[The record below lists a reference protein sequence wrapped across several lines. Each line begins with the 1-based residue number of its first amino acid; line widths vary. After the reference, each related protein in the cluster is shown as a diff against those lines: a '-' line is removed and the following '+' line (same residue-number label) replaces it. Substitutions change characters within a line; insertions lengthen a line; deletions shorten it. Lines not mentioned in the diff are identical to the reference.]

1 MSASSSI
8 TRKEGN
14 RKSWSQCNKE
24 DKPEQVIGY
33 LAIAV
38 LSIVVMRYFMQLLSP
53 VLHIDSY
60 LVPVYP
66 VVWATIII
74 IILLGIMYI
83 IRRFI
88 VCYKTAK
95 K

>member
-1 MSASSSI
+1 MSNSSST
-8 TRKEGN
+8 TRKEGS

-60 LVPVYP
+60 LVLVYP
-66 VVWATIII
+66 VVWATVII
-74 IILLGIMYI
+74 IILSGIMYI
-83 IRRFI
+83 MWHFI